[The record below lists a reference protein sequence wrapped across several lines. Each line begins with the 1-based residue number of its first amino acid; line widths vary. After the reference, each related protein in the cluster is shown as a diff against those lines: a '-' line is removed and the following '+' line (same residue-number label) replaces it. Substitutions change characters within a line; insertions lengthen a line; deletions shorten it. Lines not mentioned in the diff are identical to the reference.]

1 MGERRGKKS
10 KNSFFGVKKM
20 QKMKSLLPSLKE
32 KKRYIAFEAI
42 TKNKLS
48 DDSLKIIVRKINSFL
63 GVLESAEAG
72 IMPIEFKN
80 NKGIIKV
87 NHKYVDKV
95 KSAFTFINEI
105 NNEKIILR
113 SLAVSGMINKARK
126 YVG

>member
-1 MGERRGKKS
+1 MGERREKS
-10 KNSFFGVKKM
+10 KKSFFGVINM
-20 QKMKSLLPSLKE
+20 QKMKTLLPSLKE

-48 DDSLKIIVRKINSFL
+48 GDSLKIITRKINSFL
-63 GVLESAEAG
+63 GVLESSEAG

-87 NHKYVDKV
+87 NNKYVDKV
-95 KSAFTFINEI
+95 KSAFIFINEI

-113 SLAVSGMINKARK
+113 SIAVSGMINKARK
-126 YVG
+126 QAG